1 MEKMESGY
9 LCEVLHYLLIDRLGT
24 PLVKIPVDLVDVDH
38 EAALDLLYA
47 LFKHCKCN
55 EDWAAYA
62 QYHNRLRYAQTPS
75 ISVPLGPLL
84 QNNSPFNVKISW
96 LSNRING
103 TQSPALYLLFSQFQA
118 ISS

>member
-55 EDWAAYA
+55 ED
-62 QYHNRLRYAQTPS
+62 
-75 ISVPLGPLL
+75 
-84 QNNSPFNVKISW
+84 
-96 LSNRING
+96 
-103 TQSPALYLLFSQFQA
+103 
-118 ISS
+118 